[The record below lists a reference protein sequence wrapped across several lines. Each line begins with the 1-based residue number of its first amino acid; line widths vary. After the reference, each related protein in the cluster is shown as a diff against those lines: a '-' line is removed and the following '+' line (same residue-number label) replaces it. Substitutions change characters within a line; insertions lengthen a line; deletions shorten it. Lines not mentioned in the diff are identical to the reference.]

1 MKMVIEGIMSGNLP
15 WGLILIGVCLAVVVE
30 ILGIPVLPVA
40 IGVYLPVQL
49 NACIMVGGIIRLFFD
64 KMKDGDK
71 KETTISNGILFCS
84 GMIAG
89 EGLVGI
95 LLAVLAVFGVG
106 ELLDLSGIL
115 NLPNWAATIGSVIVF
130 ALVILSLLAF
140 TIWKKQPKT
149 TEE

>member
-1 MKMVIEGIMSGNLP
+1 
-15 WGLILIGVCLAVVVE
+15 
-30 ILGIPVLPVA
+30 
-40 IGVYLPVQL
+40 
-49 NACIMVGGIIRLFFD
+49 MVGGVIRWFFD

-71 KETTISNGILFCS
+71 KERTISDGILFCS

-106 ELLDLSGIL
+106 ELLDLSGLL

-130 ALVILSLLAF
+130 ALIILSLLAF
-140 TIWKKQPKT
+140 TIWKKQPKKS
-149 TEE
+149 EE